1 LLGSGR
7 IGATHARNREE
18 RMALR
23 FILAAVL
30 AFAVSGCGVK
40 TDLMTPE
47 GKTTPRSQR
56 DPSRPPQPI
65 GQ

>member
-1 LLGSGR
+1 
-7 IGATHARNREE
+7 
-18 RMALR
+18 MVVR

-30 AFAVSGCGVK
+30 GFVLSSCGVK

-47 GKTTPRSQR
+47 GKTTPKTQR